1 MTPRCTMQATAT
13 LSRPRPARSGP
24 GREITARRQNAPH
37 FILLALILPALA
49 SAQPACPPPPEPTSA
64 RSWDLP
70 AGCAAPFD
78 VRAYT
83 VLADLKL
90 RLRVAEAEQA
100 APVAPA
106 PARTLPPWAWAALA
120 GGAAM
125 LAPLASCET
134 GEVGCETGGGAQLG
148 LSGLAGALAGIV
160 ALVVED

>member
-1 MTPRCTMQATAT
+1 MRPTPTYVVTGLAT
-13 LSRPRPARSGP
+13 L
-24 GREITARRQNAPH
+24 IW
-37 FILLALILPALA
+37 LLFAAVRA
-49 SAQPACPPPPEPTSA
+49 YAQPACPPPPEPTSA

-70 AGCAAPFD
+70 AGCVAPFD
-78 VRAYT
+78 LRAYT

-148 LSGLAGALAGIV
+148 LSGLAGVGTLV
-160 ALVVED
+160 AAMLIED